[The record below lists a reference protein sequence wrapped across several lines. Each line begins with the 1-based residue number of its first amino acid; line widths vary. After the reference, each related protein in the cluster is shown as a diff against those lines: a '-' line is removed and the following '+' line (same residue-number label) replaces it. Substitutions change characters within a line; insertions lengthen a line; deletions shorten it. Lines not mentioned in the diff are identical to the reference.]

1 MFSRFFGV
9 RARSARYAGWLSLA
23 AALSFVSAAWA
34 QSPTAL
40 TLDAA
45 MHQAI
50 ERAPV
55 LEARRAQSESARQE
69 AARAGALPDPQLSV
83 GVDNLAI
90 QGPGAFTAGG
100 DSMTMRTVG
109 ISQALPSRSKRQ
121 AERALGRATADLAM
135 SSEVTAALSIRQ
147 QVADAWIAAW
157 GAHHEAMMLQ
167 SLRQAWAQD
176 AAVAKARLRGGT
188 GNAAQVLAARMEFL
202 DLENRIDEAHAREA
216 QARASLARWLGSPTD
231 QPLAGAPDFAVL
243 PHDQASLL
251 ASLDRQGNLLGWPAR
266 EQAAEAAL
274 AAARADKHPEWNV
287 GLSYGSRV
295 QGLSDMVSLQVGVS
309 LPLFTR
315 NRQDRGISARA
326 ADLDAVH
333 AEHDDA
339 RRQQTEA
346 IQSAW
351 AQWQSL
357 GEQVRRHRD
366 ALLPLASDRVGLAL
380 AAYRGGGDIQPL
392 LDARRDEIA
401 HHTDY
406 VRMQA
411 EYGRAWA
418 ALAYLL
424 PTSETTP

>member
-1 MFSRFFGV
+1 MLSIHF
-9 RARSARYAGWLSLA
+9 ARRLMVAGLA
-23 AALSFVSAAWA
+23 ALLWSAVAA
-34 QSPTAL
+34 TAHAAEPPLTL

-45 MHQAI
+45 IHQAI
-50 ERAPV
+50 ERAPM

-69 AARAGALPDPQLSV
+69 AARAGALPDPQLTV
-83 GVDNLAI
+83 GVDNLAV

-121 AERALGRATADLAM
+121 AERAMGSANATLAA
-135 SSEVTAALSIRQ
+135 SSEVATTLSIQQ
-147 QVADAWIAAW
+147 QVADAWITAW
-157 GAHHEAMMLQ
+157 GAHHETMMLQ
-167 SLRQAWAQD
+167 SMRQAWVQD
-176 AAVAKARLRGGT
+176 VAVAKARLRGGT
-188 GNAAQVLAARMEFL
+188 GSAAEVLAVRMAAL
-202 DLENRIDEAHAREA
+202 DLENRIDEASAREA
-216 QARASLARWLGSPTD
+216 QARASLARWLGSPTA
-231 QPLAGAPDFAVL
+231 QPLADAPDFAVL
-243 PHDQASLL
+243 PHDEASLL

-274 AAARADKHPEWNV
+274 AVARADKHPAWNV

-295 QGLSDMVSLQVGVS
+295 RGLSDMVSLQVGVS

-339 RRQQTEA
+339 RRQQAEA

-351 AQWQSL
+351 AQWESL
-357 GEQVRRHRD
+357 GQQVRRHRY
-366 ALLPLASDRVGLAL
+366 ALLPLANDRAALAL
-380 AAYRGGGDIQPL
+380 AAYRGGGEIQPL

-406 VRMQA
+406 ARMQA

-424 PTSETTP
+424 PNSETTP

>member
-1 MFSRFFGV
+1 M
-9 RARSARYAGWLSLA
+9 A
-23 AALSFVSAAWA
+23 AALFFISPAGA

-50 ERAPV
+50 ERAPM

-69 AARAGALPDPQLSV
+69 AARAGALPDPQLTI
-83 GVDNLAI
+83 GIDNLTV

-100 DSMTMRTVG
+100 DSMTMRTIG

-121 AERALGRATADLAM
+121 AERAMGSANAALAM
-135 SSEVTAALSIRQ
+135 SSEVTAALSIQQ

-157 GAHHEAMMLQ
+157 GAHREAMMLQ
-167 SLRQAWAQD
+167 SMRQAWAQD
-176 AAVAKARLRGGT
+176 VAVAKARLRGGT
-188 GNAAQVLAARMEFL
+188 GSAAEVLAVRMAAL
-202 DLENRIDEAHAREA
+202 DLENRIDEANAREA
-216 QARASLARWLGSPTD
+216 QARAGLARWLGSPTD
-231 QPLAGAPDFAVL
+231 QPLADAPDFAVL
-243 PHDQASLL
+243 PHDEASLL

-274 AAARADKHPEWNV
+274 AAARADKHPEWSV
-287 GLSYGSRV
+287 GMSYGSRV
-295 QGLSDMVSLQVGVS
+295 RGLSDMASLQVGVS

-333 AEHDDA
+333 AEHDDG
-339 RRQQTEA
+339 RRQQIEA

-351 AQWQSL
+351 AQWQSF

-366 ALLPLASDRVGLAL
+366 ELLPLANDRVALAL

-406 VRMQA
+406 ARVQA

>member
-1 MFSRFFGV
+1 MVSRLFGV
-9 RARSARYAGWLSLA
+9 RATSARYTRWLPLA
-23 AALSFVSAAWA
+23 AALFFVSPVWA
-34 QSPTAL
+34 VDPPVL

-45 MHQAI
+45 IHQAI
-50 ERAPV
+50 ERAPL

-69 AARAGALPDPQLSV
+69 AARAGALPDPQLTV
-83 GVDNLAI
+83 GVDNLTV

-109 ISQALPSRSKRQ
+109 VSQVLPSRRKRQ
-121 AERALGRATADLAM
+121 AERAMGSANAALAA
-135 SSEVTAALSIRQ
+135 SSEAATTLSIRQ
-147 QVADAWIAAW
+147 QVADAWISAW
-157 GAHHEAMMLQ
+157 GAHREAMMLQ
-167 SLRQAWAQD
+167 SMRQAWAQD
-176 AAVAKARLRGGT
+176 VAVAKARLRGGT
-188 GNAAQVLAARMEFL
+188 GSAVEVLAVRTAAL
-202 DLENRIDEAHAREA
+202 DLENRIDEASAREA
-216 QARASLARWLGSPTD
+216 QARASLARWMGSSVE
-231 QPLAGAPDFAVL
+231 QPLGDAPDFAVL
-243 PHDQASLL
+243 PHDEASLL

-274 AAARADKHPEWNV
+274 AAARADKRPEWSV

-295 QGLSDMVSLQVGVS
+295 RGLSDMVSLQVGVS

-326 ADLDAVH
+326 ADLDAVRD
-333 AEHDDA
+333 ERDDA
-339 RRQQTEA
+339 RRQQAEA

-357 GEQVRRHRD
+357 GQQVRRHRD
-366 ALLPLASDRVGLAL
+366 ELLPLANDRAALAL

-401 HHTDY
+401 HHTDFA
-406 VRMQA
+406 RMQA

-418 ALAYLL
+418 ALVYLL

>member
-1 MFSRFFGV
+1 M
-9 RARSARYAGWLSLA
+9 
-23 AALSFVSAAWA
+23 
-34 QSPTAL
+34 
-40 TLDAA
+40 
-45 MHQAI
+45 
-50 ERAPV
+50 

-69 AARAGALPDPQLSV
+69 AARAGALPDPQLTV
-83 GVDNLAI
+83 GVDNLAV

-109 ISQALPSRSKRQ
+109 ISQALPSRSRRQ
-121 AERALGRATADLAM
+121 AERAMGSANADLAA
-135 SSEVTAALSIRQ
+135 SSEVATTLSIQQ
-147 QVADAWIAAW
+147 QVADAWITAW

-176 AAVAKARLRGGT
+176 LAIAKARLRGGT
-188 GNAAQVLAARMEFL
+188 GSAAEVLAVRTSAL
-202 DLENRIDEAHAREA
+202 DLENRIDEANAREA
-216 QARASLARWLGSPTD
+216 QARASLARWLGSPAES
-231 QPLAGAPDFAVL
+231 PLGDAPDFAVL
-243 PHDQASLL
+243 PHDEMALL
-251 ASLDRQGNLLGWPAR
+251 ASLDRQGALLEWPAR

-274 AAARADKHPEWNV
+274 AEARANKHPEWNV

-295 QGLSDMVSLQVGVS
+295 RGLSDMVSLQVGVS

-333 AEHDDA
+333 AERDDA
-339 RRQQTEA
+339 RRQQIEA

-351 AQWQSL
+351 AQWESL
-357 GEQVRRHRD
+357 GQQVRRHRD
-366 ALLPLASDRVGLAL
+366 ALLPLANDRVALTL

-401 HHTDY
+401 HHTNY
-406 VRMQA
+406 ARMQA

-424 PTSETTP
+424 PISETTP

>member
-1 MFSRFFGV
+1 MLSIHF
-9 RARSARYAGWLSLA
+9 ARRLMAAGLASLLWGA
-23 AALSFVSAAWA
+23 AAAAA
-34 QSPTAL
+34 YAAEPSPTL

-45 MHQAI
+45 IHQAI
-50 ERAPV
+50 ERAPL
-55 LEARRAQSESARQE
+55 LEARRAQSASARQE
-69 AARAGALPDPQLSV
+69 AARAGALPDPQLTV
-83 GVDNLAI
+83 GIDSLAV

-100 DSMTMRTVG
+100 DDMTTRTVG
-109 ISQALPSRSKRQ
+109 ISQALPSRRKRQ
-121 AERALGRATADLAM
+121 AERAMGSANAALAA
-135 SSEVTAALSIRQ
+135 SSEVTTRLSIRQ
-147 QVADAWIAAW
+147 QVADAWISAW
-157 GAHHEAMMLQ
+157 GAHREAMMLQ
-167 SLRQAWAQD
+167 SMRQAWAQD
-176 AAVAKARLRGGT
+176 VAVAKARLRGGT
-188 GNAAQVLAARMEFL
+188 GSAVEVLAVRTAAL
-202 DLENRIDEAHAREA
+202 DLENRIDEADAREA
-216 QARASLARWLGSPTD
+216 RARASLARWLGSTAER
-231 QPLAGAPDFAVL
+231 PLGDAPDFTVL
-243 PHDQASLL
+243 PHDETSLL

-266 EQAAEAAL
+266 ERAAEAAL
-274 AAARADKHPEWNV
+274 AVARADKRPEWSV

-295 QGLSDMVSLQVGVS
+295 RGLSDMVSLQVGVS

-339 RRQQTEA
+339 RRQQAEA

-351 AQWQSL
+351 AQWQAL

-366 ALLPLASDRVGLAL
+366 ALLPLANDRAALAL
-380 AAYRGGGDIQPL
+380 AAYRGGSDIQPL

-406 VRMQA
+406 ARMQG

>member
-1 MFSRFFGV
+1 M
-9 RARSARYAGWLSLA
+9 A
-23 AALSFVSAAWA
+23 AALFFISPAGA

-50 ERAPV
+50 ERAPM

-69 AARAGALPDPQLSV
+69 AARAGALPDPQLTV
-83 GVDNLAI
+83 GIDNLTV

-100 DSMTMRTVG
+100 DSMTMRTIG

-121 AERALGRATADLAM
+121 AERAMGSANAALAM
-135 SSEVTAALSIRQ
+135 SSEVTAALSIQQ

-157 GAHHEAMMLQ
+157 GAHREAMMLQ
-167 SLRQAWAQD
+167 SMRQAWAQD
-176 AAVAKARLRGGT
+176 VAVAKARLRGGT
-188 GNAAQVLAARMEFL
+188 GSAAEVLAVRMAAL
-202 DLENRIDEAHAREA
+202 DLENRIDEANAREA
-216 QARASLARWLGSPTD
+216 QARAGLARWLGSPTD
-231 QPLAGAPDFAVL
+231 QPLADAPDFAVL
-243 PHDQASLL
+243 PHDEASLL

-274 AAARADKHPEWNV
+274 AAARADKHPEWSV
-287 GLSYGSRV
+287 GMSYGSRV
-295 QGLSDMVSLQVGVS
+295 RGLSDMASLQVGVS

-333 AEHDDA
+333 AEHDDG
-339 RRQQTEA
+339 RRQQIEA

-351 AQWQSL
+351 AQWQSF

-366 ALLPLASDRVGLAL
+366 ELLPLANDRVALAL

-406 VRMQA
+406 ARVQA